1 MEEIDVEAVYV
12 LAKVRPKSVLLYK
25 PVPLA
30 IYIMLSFEGSMLI
43 NSKFPVPIGFV
54 FCCTQAPLVSL
65 YKLLYPAKAST
76 LKGDSLYVMD
86 KMGNILVANTNDRK
100 FLKIATTKLKQ
111 ISCLYY
117 YSNTFLIGTRSG
129 LYK

>member
-30 IYIMLSFEGSMLI
+30 IYMMLSFEGSMLI
-43 NSKFPVPIGFV
+43 NSKLPVPIGFV

-65 YKLLYPAKAST
+65 YKLLYPAKRLPAAFIMSSVGFFI
-76 LKGDSLYVMD
+76 LKEELE
-86 KMGNILVANTNDRK
+86 
-100 FLKIATTKLKQ
+100 
-111 ISCLYY
+111 
-117 YSNTFLIGTRSG
+117 
-129 LYK
+129 